1 MILYPAIDLRRGRV
15 VRLTEGSFDAE
26 KAYHDDPTVVA
37 REFAAA
43 GSTWLHLV
51 DLDGAKDP
59 AQRQTSLVAS
69 VIRASGLRVQSGG
82 GIREEA
88 HVRTLLDAGV
98 DRVIVGSLAVK
109 QPDLVGRWL
118 ETFGPEKIVLAL
130 DVRLNAAGVPLIA
143 VAGWQADSGI
153 SLADTLRTFLPRGLK
168 HILCTDIS
176 RDGKL
181 TGPNFELYAQLR
193 REFPTIETQA
203 SGGVSSLDDLRRL
216 HREGAPGAIVGRAL
230 YEKKFTL
237 PEALAV
243 AAAS

>member
-26 KAYHDDPTVVA
+26 KAYFDDPAAVA

-43 GSTWLHLV
+43 GSPWLHLV

-59 AQRQTSLVAS
+59 AQRQTALVAA
-69 VIRASGLRVQSGG
+69 VVRACGLRVQSGG
-82 GIREEA
+82 GVRDES

-98 DRVIVGSLAVK
+98 ERVIVGSLAVK
-109 QPDLVGRWL
+109 QPDLVGGWL
-118 ETFGPEKIVLAL
+118 EKFGPDKIVLAL
-130 DVRLNAAGVPLIA
+130 DVRLDGAGVPMIA
-143 VAGWQADSGI
+143 VAGWQADSGVT
-153 SLADTLRTFLPRGLK
+153 LDATLRTFLPRGLR

-193 REFPTIETQA
+193 RDFPTIAAQA
-203 SGGVSSLDDLRRL
+203 SGGVSLLDDLRRL
-216 HREGAPGAIVGRAL
+216 KREGAPGAIVGRAL

-237 PEALAV
+237 REALAV
-243 AAAS
+243 

>member
-15 VRLTEGSFDAE
+15 VRLTGGSFDAE
-26 KAYHDDPTVVA
+26 KAYFDDPAAVA

-59 AQRQTSLVAS
+59 AQRQTALVAA
-69 VIRASGLRVQSGG
+69 VVQASGLRVQSGG
-82 GIREEA
+82 GVRDES

-98 DRVIVGSLAVK
+98 ERVVVGSLAVK

-118 ETFGPEKIVLAL
+118 EKFGPDKIVLAL
-130 DVRLNAAGVPLIA
+130 DVRLDGAGVPMIA
-143 VAGWQADSGI
+143 VAGWQADSG
-153 SLADTLRTFLPRGLK
+153 LTLDATLRTFLPRGLR

-193 REFPTIETQA
+193 RDFPTIAVQA

-216 HREGAPGAIVGRAL
+216 KREGAPGAIVGRAL

-237 PEALAV
+237 REALAV
-243 AAAS
+243 

>member
-1 MILYPAIDLRRGRV
+1 MIIYPAIDLRRGRV

-26 KAYHDDPTVVA
+26 KAYFDDPTAVA
-37 REFAAA
+37 RDFAAA
-43 GSTWLHLV
+43 GSPWLHLV

-59 AQRQTSLVAS
+59 AQRQTALVAS

-82 GIREEA
+82 GVRDES

-98 DRVIVGSLAVK
+98 ERVIVGSLAVK
-109 QPDLVGRWL
+109 QPDLVGGWL
-118 ETFGPEKIVLAL
+118 ETFGPDKIVLAL
-130 DVRLNAAGVPLIA
+130 DVRLNAAGVPMIA
-143 VAGWQADSGI
+143 VAGWQADSGVT
-153 SLADTLRTFLPRGLK
+153 LDATLRTFLPRGLK

-193 REFPTIETQA
+193 RDFPSVHTQA

-216 HREGAPGAIVGRAL
+216 KREDAHGAIVGRAL

-237 PEALAV
+237 PEALAC
-243 AAAS
+243 

>member
-15 VRLTEGSFDAE
+15 VRLTEGSFEAE

-37 REFAAA
+37 REFKAA

-59 AQRQTSLVAS
+59 AQRQIALIERVVA
-69 VIRASGLRVQSGG
+69 ASGLLVQSGG

-88 HVRTLLDAGV
+88 QVTALLATGV
-98 DRVIVGSLAVK
+98 TRVIVGSLAVK
-109 QPDLVGRWL
+109 EPELVAGWL
-118 ETFGPEKIVLAL
+118 EKFGPEKIVLAL
-130 DVRLNAAGVPLIA
+130 DVRLNAESGTPQVAI
-143 VAGWQADSGI
+143 AGWRADSG
-153 SLADTLRTFLPRGLK
+153 LALNDVLANFVARGLR
-168 HILCTDIS
+168 HMLCTDIS

-193 REFPTIETQA
+193 RDFPTLQVQA

-216 HREGAPGAIVGRAL
+216 KREGAPGAIVGRAL
-230 YEKKFTL
+230 YENKFTL
-237 PEALAV
+237 KEALAC
-243 AAAS
+243 

>member
-26 KAYHDDPTVVA
+26 KAYFDDPVAVA

-43 GSTWLHLV
+43 GSPWLHLV

-59 AQRQTSLVAS
+59 AQRQTALVSAI
-69 VIRASGLRVQSGG
+69 VQACGLRVQSGG
-82 GIREEA
+82 GIRDES

-98 DRVIVGSLAVK
+98 TRVIVGSLAVK
-109 QPDLVGRWL
+109 QPDLVGGWL
-118 ETFGPEKIVLAL
+118 EKFGPEKIVLAL
-130 DVRLNAAGVPLIA
+130 DVRLNAAGVPMIA
-143 VAGWQADSGI
+143 VAGWQADSGVT
-153 SLADTLRTFLPRGLK
+153 LDATLRTFLPRGLR

-193 REFPTIETQA
+193 RDFPTIDVQA

-216 HREGAPGAIVGRAL
+216 KREGAHGAIVGRAL
-230 YEKKFTL
+230 YENKFTL
-237 PEALAV
+237 KEALAV
-243 AAAS
+243 